1 MSQALM
7 DYVCAVRDVEVAAAT
22 LHLAELHLSDEE
34 SAAVAVNKA
43 QDALAI
49 AAKKLTLAVD
59 ELPLGRQ
66 PAGWNEATP

>member
-7 DYVCAVRDVEVAAAT
+7 DYVCALRDVEVAAAE
-22 LHLAELHLSDEE
+22 LHLAELHLSDDD

-43 QDALAI
+43 QDDLAR

-59 ELPLGRQ
+59 GLPLSRQ
-66 PAGWNEATP
+66 PVAWNEVTR